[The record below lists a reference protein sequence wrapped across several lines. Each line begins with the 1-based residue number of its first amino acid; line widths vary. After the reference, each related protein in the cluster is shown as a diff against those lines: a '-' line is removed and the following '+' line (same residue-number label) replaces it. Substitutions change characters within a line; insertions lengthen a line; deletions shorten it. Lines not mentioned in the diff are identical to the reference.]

1 MKKIFF
7 ILLCIGVHNMLTAQ
21 TTLISTGSSWKY
33 LANGSNQGTAWRAT
47 TINETGWL
55 QGNAQLGYGD
65 GDETT
70 VVSYGSSSSNKY
82 ITTYFRKTFNIAN
95 ASAFLNYTL
104 KVKRDDGVAVYVNGT
119 EVYRNNLASGA
130 SYTTLATL
138 ASDDGG
144 TFQTTTLPATTF
156 ITGSNT
162 IAVEIHQ
169 NAANSSDIS
178 FDLELTG
185 NTSAPPS
192 VTQKHIRWGT
202 TKNPLEGLT
211 VSWTNST
218 GATTDRI
225 KWGYTTSYE
234 QGTNNVTSRSGYSAS
249 ANKFFSFTFPGVLTP
264 NAIIYYSLY
273 DSVSAV
279 WSAQKTFTT
288 SPPLNTNAFTFAAV
302 GDSRTNVGVWNT
314 ISTLTNNRNPAFVVF
329 NGDIV
334 DTGSSASQW
343 NAWFDNGNNLIANKV
358 ILHAQGNHDVASASY
373 YQNIFDLPKNNTP
386 QTELYYSVEYGEAI
400 FICLN
405 SETPGDTAQR
415 TWLTNTLAANVNKK
429 WKIISFHKP
438 FYTVGPHA
446 GEMDAYWNTW
456 FKAFDD
462 YGVDL
467 ILTGHDHL
475 YERFKPINRNVS
487 TTVPVANYGSL
498 AGEGRCQVV
507 CGGAGAPLYSAG
519 SSSLLQAFKS
529 DYHYVM
535 FDVTNTTLCG
545 TVYDDTNVV
554 IDNFCINKP
563 YLASQPQKQ
572 VFYPIKVYPNPIK
585 DSFRV
590 DYSSP
595 NIGDAIINIY
605 DVKGNLITTE
615 KTNKPTTDFTYTYN
629 GTVLKPGV
637 YVFEIQVENQK
648 DTSILVRE

>member
-1 MKKIFF
+1 MGMYGMT
-7 ILLCIGVHNMLTAQ
+7 LAQ
-21 TTLISTGSSWKY
+21 TTLVSTGSSWKY
-33 LANGSNQGTAWRAT
+33 LDNGSNQGTAWRAT
-47 TINETGWL
+47 TINETGWK

-65 GDETT
+65 GDEAT
-70 VVSYGSSSSNKY
+70 VVSYGSSSSSKY
-82 ITTYFRKTFNIAN
+82 VTTYFRKTFSVTNP
-95 ASAFLNYTL
+95 SQFLNYTL

-130 SYTTLATL
+130 GYTTLASL

-144 TFQTTTLPATTF
+144 TFQTTTLSANTF
-156 ITGSNT
+156 LSGSNT

-169 NAANSSDIS
+169 NARNSSDIS
-178 FDLELTG
+178 FDLELIG

-218 GATTDRI
+218 AATTDQI
-225 KWGYTTSYE
+225 KWGYTTTYE
-234 QGTNNVTSRSGYSAS
+234 QGTSNVTSRSGYSS
-249 ANKFFSFTFPGVLTP
+249 STNKFFSFTFPGVLTA
-264 NAIIYYSLY
+264 NTTIYYSLF
-273 DSVSAV
+273 DSVSGV
-279 WSAQKTFTT
+279 WSAQKSYTTAPPTNTDTFK
-288 SPPLNTNAFTFAAV
+288 FAAV

-334 DTGSSASQW
+334 DTGSSSSQW
-343 NAWFDNGNNLIANKV
+343 NAWFDNGTNLIGNKL

-386 QTELYYSVEYGEAI
+386 QTELYYSVEYGETV

-405 SETPGDTAQR
+405 SETPSDITQYN
-415 TWLTNTLAANVNKK
+415 WLKATLAANASKK
-429 WKIISFHKP
+429 WKIISFHRP

-487 TTVPVANYGSL
+487 TSSPVANYGSQPT
-498 AGEGRCQVV
+498 EGRCQVV
-507 CGGAGAPLYSAG
+507 CGGAGAPLYTAG
-519 SSSLLQAFKS
+519 SSSFLQAFKS

-535 FDVTNTTLCG
+535 FDVTGTSLCG

-563 YLASQPQKQ
+563 NSAKETQKQ
-572 VFYPIKVYPNPIK
+572 TFYPIKVYPNPIK
-585 DSFRV
+585 DSFKV
-590 DYSSP
+590 EYSSP
-595 NIGDAIINIY
+595 NTGEAIVSIY

-615 KTNKPTTDFTYTYN
+615 KANKPAKDFTYTYN
-629 GTVLKPGV
+629 GSTLKPGV
-637 YVFEIQVENQK
+637 YVFEIQMENQK
-648 DTSILVRE
+648 DSSILVRE